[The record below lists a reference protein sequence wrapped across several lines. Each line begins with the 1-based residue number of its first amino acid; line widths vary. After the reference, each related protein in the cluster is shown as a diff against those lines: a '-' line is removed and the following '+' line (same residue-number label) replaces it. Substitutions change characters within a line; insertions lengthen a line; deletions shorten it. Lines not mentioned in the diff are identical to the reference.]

1 MSEDPGSDEQLIHP
15 DRVVG
20 PDGSRG
26 DGRPTRTNDDPGG
39 EAGPEGMDLPTVAPE
54 EGGETP
60 STEHAPGADL

>member
-1 MSEDPGSDEQLIHP
+1 MSEDPISDEQLIHP

-26 DGRPTRTNDDPGG
+26 DGRPTGADDNPEG
-39 EAGPEGMDLPTVAPE
+39 EAGPDVMDLPTVAPE
-54 EGGETP
+54 EEGETP